1 MCGGDCGGERRHA
14 DKETWKGSEEE
25 VKEETIRSYCIIAA
39 SLKMSKVCFE
49 FPITSAKEGH

>member
-1 MCGGDCGGERRHA
+1 MNCDSWRTGGGGGEEG
-14 DKETWKGSEEE
+14 DEEE
-25 VKEETIRSYCIIAA
+25 VKEETVRSYCIIAA